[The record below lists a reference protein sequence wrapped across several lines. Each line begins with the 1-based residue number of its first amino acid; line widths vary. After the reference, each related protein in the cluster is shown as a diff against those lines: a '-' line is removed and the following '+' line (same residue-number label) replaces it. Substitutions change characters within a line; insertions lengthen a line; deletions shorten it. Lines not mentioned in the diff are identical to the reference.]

1 MRGAGLKLLL
11 SDRLRMPTI
20 RRIPLV
26 SLIALAVFVAAF
38 SNPLLAQLIP
48 VTVDRVDPP
57 SWRMGPSSEV
67 MLRLSGQHLED
78 VVAVKTKHKGVHVI
92 RSEAQDENHLLV
104 WFRISADA
112 TPGTMMLQVSTR
124 FTTTFTSVPMFEEN
138 LAPSSHGELTAG
150 K

>member
-1 MRGAGLKLLL
+1 
-11 SDRLRMPTI
+11 MPTI

-26 SLIALAVFVAAF
+26 SLIGLAVFLAAF
-38 SNPLLAQLIP
+38 SNSLFAQMTP
-48 VTVDRVDPP
+48 ATVERVEPP
-57 SWRMGPSSEV
+57 SWRMGPSSNV

-78 VVAVKTKHKGVHVI
+78 VVAVKIKHKGVHVI
-92 RSEAQDENHLLV
+92 RTEAPDENHLLV
-104 WFRISADA
+104 WLRISADA

-124 FTTTFTSVPMFEEN
+124 FMTTFASVPMFGEN